1 MHVLAAA
8 TAETG
13 VMDRL
18 KEVPLDLWIK
28 VGVGLLALIA
38 VVLLIRTL
46 AKFSGYILGFLLLI
60 ALTFVGFN
68 WIYERNEPE
77 WATPFVAW
85 VAEFLPG
92 KARK

>member
-1 MHVLAAA
+1 MPFIVAAA
-8 TAETG
+8 EPG
-13 VMDRL
+13 VLDRL
-18 KEVPLDLWIK
+18 REVPLDLWIK
-28 VGVGLLALIA
+28 IGVGLLALIA
-38 VVLLIRTL
+38 LVLILRTL

-85 VAEFLPG
+85 LAEFLPS
-92 KARK
+92 KPRK